1 MEPYQL
7 LFTSKMDEIRIDKD
21 KANYYDSTITERLQI
36 YVEIQNKGTAK
47 IKRLKKDLKN
57 ITEEYSRKI
66 KLLRKSCKP
75 QCNESMY

>member
-1 MEPYQL
+1 MDSYQL
-7 LFTSKMDEIRIDKD
+7 LFTSTIDEIKTDKD
-21 KANYYDSTITERLQI
+21 KANDYESTITERLKI

-47 IKRLKKDLKN
+47 IKRLKKELKSIN
-57 ITEEYSRKI
+57 EEYSRKN

>member
-1 MEPYQL
+1 MDSYQL
-7 LFTSKMDEIRIDKD
+7 LFTSTIDEIKTDKD
-21 KANYYDSTITERLQI
+21 KANDYESTITERLKI

-47 IKRLKKDLKN
+47 IKRLKKELKSIN
-57 ITEEYSRKI
+57 EKYSRKN